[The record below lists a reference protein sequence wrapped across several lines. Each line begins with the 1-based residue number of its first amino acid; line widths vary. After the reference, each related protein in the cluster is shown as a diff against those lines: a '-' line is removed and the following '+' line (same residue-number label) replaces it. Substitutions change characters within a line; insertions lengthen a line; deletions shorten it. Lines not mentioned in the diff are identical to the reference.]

1 MNKKAKISNFE
12 KQYMNI
18 LSKIYHSGFSDGINE
33 RTGVATK
40 RLPGVTM
47 TIDVEEE
54 FPILHSKK
62 VFGITALRE
71 IEWIWKD
78 MSNNVND
85 LKAKIWDEWADS
97 NGSIGKSYGYQIDQ
111 PVCIYINPLNRCAE
125 NFRSYENQRDF
136 VRYYLKE
143 FPNGRQCTTTIW
155 NPSQLA
161 QMNLVPCVH
170 TQMWNLDGGRLNLT
184 LCQRSGDFPVGVP
197 FNTTQYAQ
205 LMCMFAYELG
215 VKPGILTH
223 TIADAHIYD
232 RQMRGV
238 ELQLEYYNLML
249 ETANHL
255 NIDWDS
261 KSWMTGNKDSKAW
274 LNRLDTTMDRIRS
287 EFSDVNEIPSNN
299 MMIERLQASVTCDT
313 KFIINSKN
321 RDMMSY
327 RADSCKL
334 EDYGYIAPISFG
346 DIVV

>member
-1 MNKKAKISNFE
+1 MSIAKITDYE
-12 KQYMNI
+12 KQYMEI
-18 LSKIYHSGFSDGINE
+18 LSKIYYEGFSDGVNE

-47 TIDVEEE
+47 TLDVGKE

-62 VFGITALRE
+62 VAAKTALRE

-85 LKAKIWDEWADS
+85 LKAHIWDAWADN
-97 NGSIGKSYGYQIDQ
+97 NGSIGKSYGNQIDQ
-111 PVCIYINPLNRCAE
+111 PVCIYTDTKKRCAD
-125 NFRSYENQRDF
+125 NFRAYENQRDF
-136 VRYYLKE
+136 VRQYLKE

-170 TQMWNLDGGRLNLT
+170 TCMWNLDGGRLNLT

-205 LMCMFAYELG
+205 LMYMFAYELG
-215 VKPGILTH
+215 VEPGILTH

-232 RQMRGV
+232 RQMNGV
-238 ELQLEYYNLML
+238 SLQLKYYELMKEAVVMIQSGSDHKKIVDL
-249 ETANHL
+249 AES
-255 NIDWDS
+255 IYSD
-261 KSWMTGNKDSKAW
+261 KDHYE
-274 LNRLDTTMDRIRS
+274 D
-287 EFSDVNEIPSNN
+287 EIPESHILVMNAKNAVTNN
-299 MMIERLQASVTCDT
+299 TEFLIHSED
-313 KFIINSKN
+313 

-327 RADSCKL
+327 RAEQC
-334 EDYGYIAPISFG
+334 EISNYSYVGSVTFG